1 MAVAVDVYLVRHAI
15 AEQRDAARWPDD
27 SLRPLSAE
35 GAESFRHAA
44 RGLRRIVPE
53 VETVLASSYVRAWQT
68 AEILEREAGWP
79 APERCEALEGN
90 PDPEEARAEI
100 LALRGR
106 GSVALVGHD
115 PHLSRLASLLLTGD
129 PDGMRLELK
138 KGGVVHL
145 ELEPDEEATAS
156 LHASVT
162 PKALRRTRGRRF
174 ESRRRHAG
182 RPNRPRRRRRRVTR
196 QAPRLARGRGAS
208 ALRLGPRPD
217 ASGDGRRRRRR
228 DGRLVLRRRLD
239 RDPGAGARRACRLG
253 AGQSRPRL
261 GRVRSRAGIRQADEG
276 GQRRRAAGARQL
288 RGREDAVPRSRHRA
302 RLGARRRRHRRADGA
317 GHLPF
322 RKATFEDYVGNA
334 GRKRL
339 GKKKWQQAVEETVER
354 LTAALEPD
362 YVVLGGGNA
371 KKLDSLP
378 PNVRLGANNNAFVGA
393 FRLWGRELSASPP

>member
-1 MAVAVDVYLVRHAI
+1 VAVAVDVYLVRHAI
-15 AEQRDAARWPDD
+15 AEERDAARWPDD
-27 SLRPLSAE
+27 SLRPLTAE

-53 VETVLASSYVRAWQT
+53 VESVLASSYVRAWQT

-90 PDPEEARAEI
+90 LDPEEARAVI

-115 PHLSRLASLLLTGD
+115 PHLLRLASLLLTGD

-145 ELEPDEEATAS
+145 ALEPDEEPTAS

-162 PKALRRTRGRRF
+162 PKAL
-174 ESRRRHAG
+174 
-182 RPNRPRRRRRRVTR
+182 
-196 QAPRLARGRGAS
+196 
-208 ALRLGPRPD
+208 
-217 ASGDGRRRRRR
+217 
-228 DGRLVLRRRLD
+228 
-239 RDPGAGARRACRLG
+239 
-253 AGQSRPRL
+253 
-261 GRVRSRAGIRQADEG
+261 
-276 GQRRRAAGARQL
+276 
-288 RGREDAVPRSRHRA
+288 
-302 RLGARRRRHRRADGA
+302 

-322 RKATFEDYVGNA
+322 RKATFEDYVGDA

-339 GKKKWQQAVEETVER
+339 GKKKWPQAVEETVER

-393 FRLWGRELSASPP
+393 FRLWGRELSASPL